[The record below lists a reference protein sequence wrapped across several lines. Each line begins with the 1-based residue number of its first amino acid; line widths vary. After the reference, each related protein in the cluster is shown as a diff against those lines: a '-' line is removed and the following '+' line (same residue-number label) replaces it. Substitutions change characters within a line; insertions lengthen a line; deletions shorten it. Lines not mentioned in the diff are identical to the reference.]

1 MIRVW
6 PGRFCAALTISLVTF
21 ALRADVLLSPDAN
34 QLRGPFFV
42 QPFSFVTIDSVTSG
56 GQYCQTSAF
65 FSSLPPGSYPS
76 LQVVNV
82 LGNFLAFDSMGNPV
96 TDFDIDGVSVTTGGN
111 TFTPAFGLFNFAGN
125 PSVTFTDAL
134 NPLNT
139 ATFLNTD
146 FTFAFTFVS
155 DPSLTYSYTLVTSGL
170 DAGSTVVF
178 DDVEATTPE
187 PGFTWLLVS
196 AIVIIG
202 QRSRA
207 RRKRN

>member
-6 PGRFCAALTISLVTF
+6 SGRFCAALTIAFVTC

-34 QLRGPFFV
+34 QLRPPFFV

-56 GQYCQTSAF
+56 AGDTSAF

-82 LGNFLAFDSMGNPV
+82 LGNFLAFDSAGNPV
-96 TDFDIDGVSVTTGGN
+96 TGFDITGVSVTTGGN
-111 TFTPAFGLFNFAGN
+111 TLTPDFGLFNFAGN

-139 ATFLNTD
+139 TTFSSTD

-155 DPSLTYSYTLVTSGL
+155 DPSLSYSYTLVTSGL
-170 DAGSTVVF
+170 DAGSTLVF

-187 PGFTWLLVS
+187 PGFTWLLLG
-196 AIVIIG
+196 ATVIIG

-207 RRKRN
+207 RRKRT